1 MQEQAAGLH
10 PLNTTSKRQRPLF
23 RRLFYPIFTTST
35 EKIILPSLLCC
46 CMMNRLLWFLFCF
59 VFARAGAQNTIA
71 LPEII
76 DYTKQAYNAGTQNWK
91 ICQDGRGIVYF
102 ANPEG
107 LLSFDGHFWKKYCVP
122 GVGGIRSLALAKNG
136 RIYTGA
142 EGEIGYFEPG
152 QNGQLQYHSL
162 NRLIPAAEKDFT
174 DVWDV
179 VPVGNEVFFRSFKR
193 ILHLKAET
201 ITTYPDIAWSFMG
214 EWKGQLIAKAYNKGL
229 LALNDGHWL
238 PLASNPL
245 LPEKAQVVSVLPLAA
260 DSALI
265 VTRKHGFYSLRQNR
279 LSVYSSP
286 ALEAVAEK
294 NPYAAILLHNDEIAV
309 ATNLGGCFILNKG
322 GGLVQRIAKQD
333 GLQSNNVLTAF
344 QDRTGN
350 LWLGLDKGINF
361 IGFSSAI
368 KHLYPDYEEHSGG
381 KTAIVY
387 HDKLYI
393 GTSNGLY
400 RAPLQ
405 QAKDLGRARSDFSLV
420 PGTKGQ
426 VWGLSEVNGDL
437 LMAHNDGFFR
447 VRNET
452 AELID
457 SSTGFWNFYPLSAI
471 LPSSK
476 ILAGTYNGVNVYN
489 YADGKIVNPP
499 VHRHIESARFVVVDN
514 DVAWACHS
522 SKGLYKIQLNGGVNP
537 SFAAYPDKK
546 GLLSPTNNRI
556 FKIKNRIVLTNDKG
570 IFEYSSQTGDFE
582 PSEYIRNIVKTPV
595 VQYLKEDDNGKVW
608 FVKDKRLGVVD
619 FSAGH
624 PNIVYFPELN
634 NKLLSNGFE
643 NVYPYDE
650 NNVFVP
656 GDEGYFLINYEAY
669 KKRAEPTSVLISGV
683 RIINKI
689 DSTVFG
695 GYYANAADDKTSI
708 NGQVPEIGY
717 SWNSLHF
724 DFASSSYGRQEVVEF
739 AYYLEDF
746 DKGWSAWARKNE
758 KEYTYLSPGT
768 YTFKVKA
775 RIKDGTES
783 AVASYRFIILPPWY
797 RTAWA
802 YAIYLLLAVGCAY
815 SVYRG
820 QKRKFLA
827 QQQKHEEERKRLEY
841 LNQLQAEKH
850 DEEQKQLMY
859 LHQLELERNEKEIIR
874 LKNEKLESE
883 IQLKHSELAST
894 TLNLI
899 QKGEMLV
906 KVKEEFVR
914 MKKVSE
920 IDKESEDYKKI
931 IRMLGDDKMKKNWE
945 QFALHFDKVHSDF
958 LVTLKSRYPNLTP
971 SELKLCAYLRLNL
984 ASKEIAQVMN
994 ISIKSVELAR
1004 YRLRKK
1010 LQIQPEVNLFN
1021 FLLNFHSE
1029 FQQSD
1034 K

>member
-1 MQEQAAGLH
+1 MT
-10 PLNTTSKRQRPLF
+10 N
-23 RRLFYPIFTTST
+23 RL
-35 EKIILPSLLCC
+35 LALLCC
-46 CMMNRLLWFLFCF
+46 FALL
-59 VFARAGAQNTIA
+59 RTGAQNTIA
-71 LPEII
+71 LPEIVN
-76 DYTKQAYNAGTQNWK
+76 YSKQDYNAGTQNWK
-91 ICQDGRGIVYF
+91 VCQDGRGIVYF
-102 ANPEG
+102 ANNEG

-152 QNGQLQYHSL
+152 VNGRLQYHSL
-162 NRLIPAAEKDFT
+162 SNLIPVAERDFT
-174 DVWDV
+174 DVWDIV
-179 VPVGNEVFFRSFKR
+179 AAGDEVFFRSFKR

-201 ITTYPDIAWSFMG
+201 ITTYSDVAWSFMAY
-214 EWKGQLIAKAYNKGL
+214 WNGQLIARAYNKGF
-229 LALNDGHWL
+229 LALKNGHWL
-238 PLASNPL
+238 PLAANNL
-245 LPEKAQVVSVLPLAA
+245 LPEKAQVVAVLPLAG

-265 VTRKHGFYSLRQNR
+265 VTRKHGFYSLKQNR
-279 LSVYSSP
+279 LSVYTSP
-286 ALEAVAEK
+286 DLQTVAEK
-294 NPYAAILLHNDEIAV
+294 NPYAAILLHNHEIAV
-309 ATNLGGCFILNKG
+309 ATSLGGCFIVNKEG
-322 GGLVQRIAKQD
+322 ALIQRIAKQD

-344 QDRTGN
+344 QDEAGN

-361 IGFSSAI
+361 IGFTNAI

-387 HDKLYI
+387 HDKLYV

-405 QAKDLGRARSDFSLV
+405 NTNDLGWVRSDFALV

-426 VWGLSEVNGDL
+426 VWGLSEVNGEL

-447 VRNET
+447 IKGET

-457 SSTGFWNFYPLSAI
+457 SSTGFWNFYPLSNI

-489 YADGKIVNPP
+489 YAAGNIANPP
-499 VHRHIESARFVVVDN
+499 VHRHIESARFVVIDN
-514 DVAWACHS
+514 DIAWACHS
-522 SKGLYKIQLNGGVNP
+522 SKGLFKIHLNGGVNP
-537 SFAAYPDKK
+537 TFAAYQDKK
-546 GLLSPTNNRI
+546 GLLSATNNRI
-556 FKIKNRIVLTNDKG
+556 FKIKNRIVLTSDKG
-570 IFEYSSQTGDFE
+570 IFEYRSQTGDFE
-582 PSEYIRNIVKTPV
+582 PSDYIRNIVRTPV
-595 VQYLKEDDNGKVW
+595 VQYLKEDNKGNVW

-619 FSAGH
+619 FSTGH
-624 PNIVYFPELN
+624 PVLVYFPELN

-643 NVYPYDE
+643 NVYPYNE
-650 NNVFVP
+650 SNVFVP

-669 KKRAEPTSVLISGV
+669 KKRAEPTPVLLSDV
-683 RIINKI
+683 RIIDKK
-689 DSTVFG
+689 DSTLFG
-695 GYYANAADDKTSI
+695 GYYTDVADGKTGTNSR
-708 NGQVPEIGY
+708 VPEISY

-724 DFASSSYGRQEVVEF
+724 NFASPGYGRQEMVEY
-739 AYYLEDF
+739 ACYLEDF
-746 DKGWSAWARKNE
+746 DKGWSAWAKKNE

-775 RIKDGTES
+775 RISGGNES
-783 AVASYRFIILPPWY
+783 PVVSYRFIILPPWY

-802 YAIYLLLAVGCAY
+802 YAFYLLLAITCIY
-815 SVYRG
+815 SIYRW
-820 QKRKFLA
+820 QKRKFSA

-841 LNQLQAEKH
+841 VNRLQAEKH
-850 DEEQKQLMY
+850 EEEQKQLLY
-859 LHQLELERNEKEIIR
+859 RHQLERERNEKEIIR

-883 IQLKHSELAST
+883 IRVKNSELAST

-899 QKGEMLV
+899 QKGETLV

-914 MKKVSE
+914 MKKVAE

-931 IRMLGDDKMKKNWE
+931 IRMLGEDKMKKDWE

-958 LVTLKSRYPNLTP
+958 LVTLKGHYPNLTP

-984 ASKEIAQVMN
+984 ASKEIAQIMN

-1010 LQIQPEVNLFN
+1010 LQLQPDVNLFN

-1029 FQQSD
+1029 LQQGY